1 MFSFFQINIKF
12 MNSSLKIK
20 ETQVPLKIAKN
31 SSLGEAHAEVTN
43 ALFLHLGKPPFL
55 MCPVEYSGNR
65 ANPSVTKSEYLA
77 TLGSKL
83 HPDIGI
89 FWTGGKVVSETICKE
104 ELIVVRKVLRRKPVI
119 WDNLGRIS
127 VETTCII

>member
-1 MFSFFQINIKF
+1 MFLL
-12 MNSSLKIK
+12 SSP
-20 ETQVPLKIAKN
+20 ENN

-83 HPDIGI
+83 HPGR
-89 FWTGGKVVSETICKE
+89 FICHHMC
-104 ELIVVRKVLRRKPVI
+104 LNFRDCFDLAA
-119 WDNLGRIS
+119 L
-127 VETTCII
+127 

>member
-1 MFSFFQINIKF
+1 MPWPPSIDSNLIAIQAH
-12 MNSSLKIK
+12 
-20 ETQVPLKIAKN
+20 VPLVIAQH

-83 HPDIGI
+83 HPGW
-89 FWTGGKVVSETICKE
+89 FICQLFEDCSDLK
-104 ELIVVRKVLRRKPVI
+104 I
-119 WDNLGRIS
+119 N
-127 VETTCII
+127 